1 MTNHDL
7 LDAMQSL
14 DAKYTA
20 EADAR
25 AEEAMASRKR
35 SRIRL
40 MPALV
45 TLGSA
50 AACFAVLFG
59 VAKIGRSDRAF
70 QTASS
75 EFSEVALQEET
86 RPQVST
92 TETTAPVYEAASEAT
107 EVTTVTAA
115 TTGKASVQTTAGTTS
130 QSESAPKTT
139 AAQTPTGTAAA
150 VTAPTRSQ
158 TQTSSTQ
165 RQRSSTAATRTT
177 ATEQQET
184 TAQPVQPQNEEP
196 QAQLICEQVTAHAG
210 DTVPVRIIAQ
220 HAVFPGSFGALMQYD
235 TALVPETEIRTVLVE
250 ASDLDPDWWDTHPQD
265 EDPPLVEVEKEFLVY
280 TPGCLAYAPYTTSL
294 GSGAFSFGGMIPWSD
309 AEDRPETLENAEL
322 ITVYFKVPEDAVRG
336 TVYSLDLTVASWYDM
351 SVNPCTVTGVA
362 GSITVE

>member
-25 AEEAMASRKR
+25 AEEAMTSRKR

-115 TTGKASVQTTAGTTS
+115 TTGKASVQTTAGTTA

-158 TQTSSTQ
+158 TQTASTQ

-235 TALVPETEIRTVLVE
+235 TALVPETEIRTVLE
-250 ASDLDPDWWDTHPQD
+250 EQWGPPSQD

-280 TPGCLAYAPYTTSL
+280 TPGSLAYASFSTSL
-294 GSGAFSFGGMIPWSD
+294 GSGRFSFSGIAPWSA

-336 TVYSLDLTVASWYDM
+336 TVYSLDLTVGSWFDM
-351 SVNPCTVTGVA
+351 SVNRCTVTGVS